1 MEQKKYTLLS
11 YLNVPAEEAYK
22 ILRTNIRFCDV
33 INKIKTIT
41 VTSCIPGEGK
51 TTTVLNLAMSM
62 AKTGMKT
69 LVVDV
74 DLRRPMTGKIMG
86 IKTRLGLTSYL
97 TGDADIEDIIQD
109 TDVENFYIIPSGPI
123 PPNPA
128 ELLSSSKFT
137 ELTSSI
143 KERDFKS
150 INGKFDII
158 IFDTP
163 PLGSVIDAA
172 ILASQTD
179 GTILVIKS
187 KSVNYKL
194 AQNVKEQLEKANAT
208 ILGVVLNNV
217 NIKDYRYQYGYGGK
231 YKYYNYY
238 VRGNSTKE
246 NREEEGIFGKV
257 FSKFKLKNAKF

>member
-1 MEQKKYTLLS
+1 MDQTRYNLLGD
-11 YLNVPAEEAYK
+11 LNVPAEEAYK
-22 ILRTNIRFCDV
+22 TLRTNIRFCDV

-51 TTTVLNLAMSM
+51 TTTVLNLAISM

-69 LVVDV
+69 LVADV
-74 DLRRPMTGKIMG
+74 DLRRPMTTKIMG
-86 IKTRLGLTSYL
+86 INSRLGITSYL
-97 TGDADIEDIIQD
+97 TGDAEIDDIVHSTVI
-109 TDVENFYIIPSGPI
+109 ENLYLIPSGPI

-128 ELLSSSKFT
+128 ELLSSEKFAEFT
-137 ELTSSI
+137 KDI
-143 KERDFKS
+143 KERDFEC

-163 PLGSVIDAA
+163 PLGSVIDGA

-217 NIKDYRYQYGYGGK
+217 NTKDYRYQYGYGGK
-231 YKYYNYY
+231 YKYYYY
-238 VRGNSTKE
+238 GRGSTSKE
-246 NREEEGIFGKV
+246 NTEKEGIFGKV
-257 FSKFKLKNAKF
+257 FNKLKLKNAKY